1 MLDLNSPF
9 SCREFSSSGLTGM
22 CHHTWLRAGMALSGL
37 LPCHHFFSMTA
48 HASPLATCVLPYSL
62 QNHICAEL
70 LICSCMVPCSWAPE
84 QSCRL
89 SGNRR
94 ETMAV
99 SALNF
104 SSAEV
109 LQLLKHW
116 LVSRCHYFTTQMHLK
131 IHHYLDKSLYGIKS
145 TKLLTLWNGLFVNCI
160 FPPLS
165 EN

>member
-1 MLDLNSPF
+1 MGPMLDLNSAF
-9 SCREFSSSGLTGM
+9 SCLEFSSSGLTGM
-22 CHHTWLRAGMALSGL
+22 CHHTWLRAGMGSEWIAPLSPFLLHDGPCLFSSHLCSALFTSEPHL
-37 LPCHHFFSMTA
+37 
-48 HASPLATCVLPYSL
+48 
-62 QNHICAEL
+62 CAEL

-104 SSAEV
+104 SGAEV
-109 LQLLKHW
+109 LQLLKHR

-145 TKLLTLWNGLFVNCI
+145 TKLFTL
-160 FPPLS
+160 
-165 EN
+165 